1 MASTFSTDLKLE
13 LMATGENAGI
23 WGTKTNTNLQLA
35 EQAIAGY
42 ERISV
47 TSATIALAMSDGS
60 ISQARNMILAF
71 GGSLTGATSVT
82 VPNSIEKMYI
92 LDDQTTHNTST
103 ITVKTAS
110 GTGFAMDEGKR
121 HLAYTDGTN
130 LQRIDLSSLGGLVAT
145 ASISDN
151 AITSAKIS
159 DNQIVTAKIS
169 DNQIVTAKISD
180 NQITTVKVS
189 DLAIT
194 TAKISNN
201 AITSDKL
208 LRKFTITTNITPAG
222 GADGDLWFV
231 YS

>member
-1 MASTFSTDLKLE
+1 MAETYVHNGTEFKNAQQIYGNVSGTFQEVNAAYANVGGTFKL
-13 LMATGENAGI
+13 
-23 WGTKTNTNLQLA
+23 
-35 EQAIAGY
+35 
-42 ERISV
+42 V
-47 TSATIALAMSDGS
+47 FSAF
-60 ISQARNMILAF
+60 Q
-71 GGSLTGATSVT
+71 ATSFVT
-82 VPNSIEKMYI
+82 LS
-92 LDDQTTHNTST
+92 
-103 ITVKTAS
+103 S
-110 GTGFAMDEGKR
+110 GTGFQTDAGKI
-121 HLAYTDGTN
+121 HLAFADGTN
-130 LQRIDLSSLGGLVAT
+130 MNEIALDTLGGVINT

-151 AITSAKIS
+151 AIT
-159 DNQIVTAKIS
+159 TAKIS

>member
-13 LMATGENAGI
+13 LMATGENAGT
-23 WGTKTNTNLQLA
+23 WGTKTNTNLNLVQ
-35 EQAIAGY
+35 QAIAGY
-42 ERISV
+42 ESIIV
-47 TSATIALAMSDGS
+47 TTTTVALTIDDGS

-110 GTGFAMDEGKR
+110 GTGFAMDQGKR

-180 NQITTVKVS
+180 GVVTTVK
-189 DLAIT
+189 IT
-194 TAKISNN
+194 NN

-208 LRKFTITTNITPAG
+208 LRKFTITTNVTPAG
-222 GADGDLWFV
+222 GSDGDLWFV

>member
-1 MASTFSTDLKLE
+1 
-13 LMATGENAGI
+13 MATGENAGT
-23 WGTKTNTNLQLA
+23 WGTKTNTNLNLVQ
-35 EQAIAGY
+35 QAIAGY
-42 ERISV
+42 ESISV
-47 TSATIALAMSDGS
+47 TTTTVALTMDDGS

-110 GTGFAMDEGKR
+110 GTGFAMDQGKR

-145 ASISDN
+145 TSISDN

-159 DNQIVTAKIS
+159 ANQVVTASIS
-169 DNQIVTAKISD
+169 DNQIVTSKISD

>member
-42 ERISV
+42 ESISV

-60 ISQARNMILAF
+60 ISQARNMVLGF
-71 GGSLTGATSVT
+71 GGSLTDNTNVT
-82 VPNSIEKMYI
+82 IPNSIEKMYI
-92 LDDQTTHNTST
+92 VQDNTF
-103 ITVKTAS
+103 KTAS
-110 GTGFAMDEGKR
+110 GTGFQTDAGKI
-121 HLAYTDGTN
+121 HLAFTDGTN
-130 LQRIDLSSLGGLVAT
+130 MNEIALDTLGGVINT

-151 AITSAKIS
+151 AIT
-159 DNQIVTAKIS
+159 TAKIS

>member
-13 LMATGENAGI
+13 LMATGENAGT
-23 WGTKTNTNLQLA
+23 WGTKTNTNLNLVQ
-35 EQAIAGY
+35 QAIAGY
-42 ERISV
+42 ESISV
-47 TSATIALAMSDGS
+47 TTTTIGLTMDDGS

-110 GTGFAMDEGKR
+110 GTGFAMDQGKR

-180 NQITTVKVS
+180 GVVTTVK
-189 DLAIT
+189 IT
-194 TAKISNN
+194 NN

-208 LRKFTITTNITPAG
+208 LRKFTITTNVTPAG
-222 GADGDLWFV
+222 GSDGDLWFV

>member
-1 MASTFSTDLKLE
+1 
-13 LMATGENAGI
+13 MATGENAGT
-23 WGTKTNTNLQLA
+23 WGTKTNTNLNLVQ
-35 EQAIAGY
+35 QAIAGY
-42 ERISV
+42 ESISV
-47 TSATIALAMSDGS
+47 TTTTVALTMDDGS

-82 VPNSIEKMYI
+82 VPNSIKKMYI

-180 NQITTVKVS
+180 GVVTTVK
-189 DLAIT
+189 IT
-194 TAKISNN
+194 NN

-208 LRKFTITTNITPAG
+208 LRKFTITTNVTPAG
-222 GADGDLWFV
+222 GSDGDLWFV

>member
-13 LMATGENAGI
+13 LMATGENAGT
-23 WGTKTNTNLQLA
+23 WGTKTNTNLNLVQ
-35 EQAIAGY
+35 QAIAGY
-42 ERISV
+42 ESISV
-47 TSATIALAMSDGS
+47 TTTTVALTIDDGS

-110 GTGFAMDEGKR
+110 GTGFAMDQGKR

-180 NQITTVKVS
+180 GVVTTVK
-189 DLAIT
+189 IT
-194 TAKISNN
+194 NN

-208 LRKFTITTNITPAG
+208 LRKFTITTNVTPAG
-222 GADGDLWFV
+222 GSDGDLWFV

>member
-13 LMATGENAGI
+13 LMATGENAGT
-23 WGTKTNTNLQLA
+23 WGTKTNTNLNLVQ
-35 EQAIAGY
+35 QAIAGY
-42 ERISV
+42 ESISV
-47 TSATIALAMSDGS
+47 TTTTVALTMDDGS

-130 LQRIDLSSLGGLVAT
+130 LHRIDLSSLGGLVAT

-180 NQITTVKVS
+180 GVVTTVK
-189 DLAIT
+189 IT
-194 TAKISNN
+194 NN

-208 LRKFTITTNITPAG
+208 LRKFTITTNVTPAG
-222 GADGDLWFV
+222 GSDGDLWFV

>member
-13 LMATGENAGI
+13 LMATGENAGT
-23 WGTKTNTNLQLA
+23 WGTKTNTNLNLVQ
-35 EQAIAGY
+35 QAIAGY
-42 ERISV
+42 ESISV
-47 TSATIALAMSDGS
+47 TTTTIGLTMDDGS

-110 GTGFAMDEGKR
+110 GTGFAMDQGKR

-145 ASISDN
+145 TSISDN

-180 NQITTVKVS
+180 GVVTTVK
-189 DLAIT
+189 IT
-194 TAKISNN
+194 NN

-208 LRKFTITTNITPAG
+208 LRKFTITTNVTPAG
-222 GADGDLWFV
+222 GSDGDLWFV

>member
-13 LMATGENAGI
+13 LMATGENAGT
-23 WGTKTNTNLQLA
+23 WGTKTNTNLNLVQ
-35 EQAIAGY
+35 QAIAGY
-42 ERISV
+42 ESISV
-47 TSATIALAMSDGS
+47 TTTTVALTMDDGS

-110 GTGFAMDEGKR
+110 GTGFAMDQGKR

-169 DNQIVTAKISD
+169 DGVV
-180 NQITTVKVS
+180 TTVK
-189 DLAIT
+189 IT
-194 TAKISNN
+194 NN

-208 LRKFTITTNITPAG
+208 LRKFTITTNVTPAG
-222 GADGDLWFV
+222 GSDGDLWFV

>member
-13 LMATGENAGI
+13 LMATGENAGT
-23 WGTKTNTNLQLA
+23 WGTKTNTNLNLVQ
-35 EQAIAGY
+35 QAIAGY
-42 ERISV
+42 ESISV
-47 TSATIALAMSDGS
+47 TTTTVALTMDDGS

-110 GTGFAMDEGKR
+110 GTGFAMDQGKR

-169 DNQIVTAKISD
+169 DNQIVTSKISD
-180 NQITTVKVS
+180 GIVTTVK
-189 DLAIT
+189 IT
-194 TAKISNN
+194 NN
-201 AITSDKL
+201 AITADKL
-208 LRKFTITTNITPAG
+208 ERKFTITTNVTPAG
-222 GADGDLWFV
+222 GSDGDLWFV
-231 YS
+231 YA

>member
-13 LMATGENAGI
+13 LMATGENAGT
-23 WGTKTNTNLQLA
+23 WGTKTNTNLNLVQ
-35 EQAIAGY
+35 QAIAGY
-42 ERISV
+42 ESISV
-47 TSATIALAMSDGS
+47 TTTTIGLTMDDGS

-71 GGSLTGATSVT
+71 GGSLTGATRVT

-180 NQITTVKVS
+180 GVVTTVK
-189 DLAIT
+189 IT
-194 TAKISNN
+194 NN

-208 LRKFTITTNITPAG
+208 LRKFTITTNVTPAG
-222 GADGDLWFV
+222 GSDGDLWFV